1 MFKHKLL
8 RNPIVVSTFIALLLA
23 ATFTGIYLLW
33 FSNHDRLYLWLGL
46 GIIAAFYVL
55 YQFSLWFKKRNNLKA
70 HRLETEEET
79 LSMVLQPLLTKA
91 GKKPIYLLI
100 GNKKSGRS
108 QFLYSSTAI
117 KPMDKTRTSR
127 NDFFE
132 WYESNDAIYIKPD
145 QRLVFQE
152 VSSSDSSLWNRF
164 IDDIIRF
171 NPRKPFA
178 GCLFFTDLEF
188 LIVSEPDQKDYTLTA
203 LVERLTSISSKTASA
218 IPIYMMIS
226 KLDKLDGF
234 KQYVNFSTLKTRV
247 EYLSIPLRDAKGAL
261 TDYFRDGYSNLVRV
275 LESNALDSSSAAND
289 VDEKQAILAFP
300 KQFELCQ
307 SEIGDILI
315 RLSEANNG
323 VYSLDIRDI
332 FFSSSIQGGR
342 KYNLLAKSCSNY
354 FNLPIIASEHTHL
367 TETPYFSRFLMDSQ
381 ILPEREFAGE
391 NKAYLR
397 VIQRRSYLAM
407 AASVLILAGGGYYF
421 STTLNANL
429 QVIGKLLNIDKT
441 DQNDSQ
447 TELKYLL
454 EAANKS
460 VEPSY
465 SAWLTGSQALDEEV
479 LPLNISRLDES
490 TKIAYK
496 ALLLQVSQQIMP
508 IVEQAYRLE
517 VVQKQD
523 NLSQVLPLL
532 KAYLMLNQPSKRDIK
547 FLRHHTMSLLT
558 RISDQETVA
567 SVMRYLD
574 AYFRTQF
581 DPVDIN
587 MNVVRATRRSLLA
600 NSNTDLVYTGI
611 LNQADAIDLGTL
623 DLQRVVGFEFGNIFR
638 SPSDKNR
645 LLINKAYTSTGFS
658 TFYRPRVDLLSKQ
671 VISDNWVLGL
681 SNNVIPSKEEQEK
694 FKDQVRKRYTDD
706 YISYW
711 RNALGEL
718 KVQRY
723 DNVGDLT
730 NAIDLISGPSS
741 PMTTVLKQVYLNTH
755 FSPDTDQNALLG
767 KVNPNLLE
775 ATDLVSEAKEAAEGV
790 VKPDYVLMK
799 RVEQAFYLL
808 NQLQRNET
816 EDSPTPWDETITAL
830 NRVRTY
836 MKDIADAPNPQM
848 AALAAAQHRMSSS
861 EADPLIKLKQIAQKS
876 PEPVRSWLLG
886 VVGQSWSVMIE
897 ESAQGIQSQWYS
909 QIYLK
914 FKAIGEG
921 RYPFDLT
928 SDEEIS
934 IEDFELLFASGGL
947 LDKFIQKNFAP
958 FYDTELWTPK
968 EVDGVTMPLSPE
980 MLVQLR
986 NYNIIRDTLINKS
999 TNQVNIPFSTKV
1011 MDLDSS
1017 AIRASIK
1024 ISDSDINY
1032 YHGPSRIREMVW
1044 PPQNGDFNINITI
1057 QDVTD
1062 EGKQHVLNKSGQ
1074 WAIYRLF
1081 GDSTLTNTHNGSFI
1095 SDIKV
1100 SGRDLSLRITPLTQ
1114 KNPFTLGE
1122 LYNFS
1127 LPEKIE

>member
-1 MFKHKLL
+1 MFKNKIL
-8 RNPIVVSTFIALLLA
+8 RNPIVVSTFIAILLA
-23 ATFTGIYLLW
+23 ATFSGIYLLW
-33 FSNHDRLYLWLGL
+33 LSDHDRLYLWLGL
-46 GIIAAFYVL
+46 GIIAAFYAIF
-55 YQFSLWFKKRNNLKA
+55 QFTLWFKKRNNLKA

-79 LSMVLQPLLTKA
+79 LSMVLRPLLTKA

-108 QFLYSSTAI
+108 QFLYSSNAI

-132 WYESNDAIYIKPD
+132 WYESNDAVYIKPD

-152 VSSSDSSLWNRF
+152 VSSSDSSLWHRF
-164 IDDIIRF
+164 IDEIIRF

-203 LVERLTSISSKTASA
+203 LIERLTSISSKTASA
-218 IPIYMMIS
+218 IPIYIMIS
-226 KLDKLDGF
+226 KIDKLDGF
-234 KQYVNFSTLKTRV
+234 KQYVNFSTLKTRI

-261 TDYFRDGYSNLVRV
+261 IDYFRDGYNNLVRV

-323 VYSLDIRDI
+323 AYSLDIRDI

-367 TETPYFSRFLMDSQ
+367 TETPYFSRFLIDSQ

-397 VIQRRSYLAM
+397 IIQRRSYLAM
-407 AASVLILAGGGYYF
+407 AASIFILVGGGYYF

-429 QVIGKLLNIDKT
+429 QVIGKLLNIGNT
-441 DQNDSQ
+441 DQNGSQ
-447 TELKYLL
+447 MELKQLL
-454 EAANKS
+454 ELANKS

-496 ALLLQVSQQIMP
+496 ALLQQISQQIMP
-508 IVEQAYRLE
+508 IIEQAYRLE
-517 VVQKQD
+517 VVQNQD
-523 NLSQVLPLL
+523 NLNQVLPLL

-547 FLRHHTMSLLT
+547 FLRHHTVGVLT
-558 RISDQETVA
+558 RVSDEDTVA

-581 DPVDIN
+581 EPVDIN
-587 MNVVRATRRSLLA
+587 MNVVRATRRSLLS

-623 DLQRVVGFEFGNIFR
+623 DLQRVVGFEFGNIFS
-638 SPSDKNR
+638 SPSDKER

-681 SNNVIPSKEEQEK
+681 SNNVIPSKDEQEK

-741 PMTTVLKQVYLNTH
+741 PMTTILKQVYLNTH
-755 FSPDTDQNALLG
+755 FTPETDQNALISQ
-767 KVNPNLLE
+767 VNPKLLE
-775 ATDLVSEAKEAAEGV
+775 AADLVSEAKEAVEEA

-799 RVEQAFYLL
+799 RVEQAFHLL
-808 NQLQRNET
+808 NQLQRSET
-816 EDSPTPWDETITAL
+816 EDSPTPWDETIAAL

-886 VVGQSWSVMIE
+886 VVGQSWSVMIA

-914 FKAIGEG
+914 FKSIGEG

-1024 ISDSDINY
+1024 IADSDINY

-1074 WAIYRLF
+1074 WAIYRLL